1 MEYQDLTG
9 EYRHRVDPQGRV
21 AIPSRFREWFLDG
34 VVASRGIDKCVDL
47 FSQSNWVTHA
57 KKVTNLPITNEK
69 ARRYRRLT
77 MSGTFN
83 LEADKQGRILIPTSL
98 RTYADLEEE
107 VTVAGVGDHL
117 ELWNTPN
124 WDFELE
130 SILVDRKYLAESIED
145 SNR

>member
-1 MEYQDLTG
+1 MEYQNLTG
-9 EYRHRVDPQGRV
+9 EYRHRVDAQGRV
-21 AIPSRFREWFLDG
+21 AIPSCFRDSFIDG
-34 VVASRGIDKCVDL
+34 VIAARGIDKCVDL

-57 KKVTNLPITNEK
+57 KQVTDLPITIEK

-83 LEADKQGRILIPTSL
+83 LETDKQGRILIPASL

-117 ELWNTPN
+117 ELWDTHS
-124 WDFELE
+124 WDIELE
-130 SILVDRKYLAESIED
+130 SILAHRKYLAESIED
-145 SNR
+145 TNR